1 MGFAIFIAAVAAIV
15 LTVYLCI
22 KVLPAKHD
30 GTFDKKPLQLAHDY
44 FNFKKL
50 YLESVLKILFTFL
63 TVASVIGGVVYGTIG
78 NIFQFI
84 GSFGRAVTY
93 GYEMSWVWGS
103 LITNFFIGVG
113 IAVLGP
119 IVLRLVYEGLLMFI
133 LLVKNV
139 IEINN
144 KMKTSQKK
152 ENE

>member
-1 MGFAIFIAAVAAIV
+1 MGFAIFIAGVAAIV
-15 LTVYLCI
+15 LTVFLCI
-22 KVLPAKHD
+22 KVLPAKFD
-30 GTFDKKPLQLAHDY
+30 GTFAKKPLQLAHDY

-50 YLESVLKILFTFL
+50 YLEEVLKVLFTFL
-63 TVASVIGGVVYGTIG
+63 TVSCVIGGIAYGTIG

-84 GSFGRAVTY
+84 GSFGRALSY
-93 GYEMSWVWGS
+93 GYQMSWLWGT
-103 LITNFFIGVG
+103 LVTNFFIGVG
-113 IAVLGP
+113 VAVLGP

-144 KMKTSQKK
+144 KMKADEKE